1 MLRSAASK
9 VMWVG
14 RATVFVVGLAIILAL
29 VFGVATAGL
38 AGTGVG
44 GIFNLGKVNSVD
56 RISQLIGSTPSSM
69 LLVDN
74 NGAGT
79 ALDLRVGSPTTPPA
93 FKTTPPMKVDSG
105 ARVAN
110 LNADLLDGKEMSNIE
125 PLTASVGGFSG
136 NIQGASEGAVSASKI
151 RTGVF
156 VVHFNR
162 SVSGCARVASLGRE
176 TSSFEDP
183 DQEADP
189 EIINV
194 PRGQASPFNV
204 TNVANPDT
212 KIGVLTTDSAGTRAD
227 LSFQLA
233 VFC

>member
-1 MLRSAASK
+1 MVL
-9 VMWVG
+9 G
-14 RATVFVVGLAIILAL
+14 LAL
-29 VFGVATAGL
+29 VLALLFGVASMAL

-44 GIFNLGKVNSVD
+44 SVFNLGVKNTVGAVTQLVSSEGAGPNGPML
-56 RISQLIGSTPSSM
+56 RI
-69 LLVDN
+69 DN

-93 FKTTPPMKVDSG
+93 FKTVPPMKVDSG

-136 NIQGASEGAVSASKI
+136 NIQGAAEGAVSASKI

-156 VVHFNR
+156 VVQFNR

-204 TNVANPDT
+204 TNIANPDR
-212 KIGVLTTDSAGTRAD
+212 KIGVLTTDSAGARAD